1 MVHVI
6 SEAYLARPL
15 PDPTIQNDNAELKAL
30 VGDIIKLSEQGGFR
44 SVIGE
49 PVDKRTEELSNAIP
63 EVVNKIATGRE
74 LPVYQ
79 NDNPNIKQSR

>member
-1 MVHVI
+1 M
-6 SEAYLARPL
+6 
-15 PDPTIQNDNAELKAL
+15 
-30 VGDIIKLSEQGGFR
+30 
-44 SVIGE
+44 IGE